1 MGTDHLDGV
10 YGALSPEEARAI
22 YDTWSKSYDAD
33 NLARGFRLPFL
44 GAGLLASFLG
54 RSQGPLL
61 DAGCGTGLV
70 GDALRLMG
78 YGHVFG
84 CDLSPEMLARAEQ
97 SGAYAGLAQTDMGA
111 GLPYEDNHFAG
122 FACIGSFGP
131 GHAPPAT
138 LTHLARA
145 TRPGGY
151 TVSSICSTPPARRKA
166 FLRSSSG
173 SPPTANG
180 RWRMSPRP
188 SCRTCWP
195 SRSCG
200 HVFTWCGYP
209 DCTHIRGAPLQAR
222 RMSAPSP
229 VSNASKIGNDVAM
242 GDASSTL
249 TGFCA
254 ASPSTRN
261 DIAMR

>member
-138 LTHLARA
+138 LTHLARV

-151 TVSSICSTPPARRKA
+151 GVFNLLDATCEAQGFPPVIERLTADGVWEVAHVTPP
-166 FLRSSSG
+166 FLPYLLAEPELWTRLYVV
-173 SPPTANG
+173 
-180 RWRMSPRP
+180 RMS
-188 SCRTCWP
+188 
-195 SRSCG
+195 
-200 HVFTWCGYP
+200 
-209 DCTHIRGAPLQAR
+209 
-222 RMSAPSP
+222 
-229 VSNASKIGNDVAM
+229 
-242 GDASSTL
+242 
-249 TGFCA
+249 
-254 ASPSTRN
+254 
-261 DIAMR
+261 